1 MKHALPSD
9 AEGPPTDAVPKRT
22 LAIVEP
28 RLGLGRGHYDELAN
42 AIVAGWGHSRGPI
55 SIRASSAAAPIV
67 EALGDSIATLDPL
80 PASSWAA
87 EARACAAAAANGS
100 HVLVMTASGKHA
112 LALSAGTMTRNHL
125 ERIDLLFHWPLR
137 RFADRALHRCS
148 RSARR
153 HARALATTEPIAEDL
168 RRLGWR
174 SVQRIDYPVIAPP
187 PPQPTPFRH
196 VLMAGALRFNKGLAV
211 LAELVERW
219 SIRGAEIPLLLQS
232 STKHA
237 HRHGRREA
245 PLLRRIEAAGYPH
258 LEEQGGDLDR
268 DRYLANFRGAI
279 TLAAYDPRTFA
290 GQVSG
295 VALDALLSGSPIVAS
310 EGTEPAE
317 LVREFGAGTVV
328 PFGDVEAIDSALAD
342 LATRWDRFA
351 CRTRAAAG
359 VLAARHHP
367 SHFAAVLARSG
378 RGVRSHARAADDPA
392 CGSRLP
398 PVSPA
403 P

>member
-1 MKHALPSD
+1 MKHALHDDPMAPATEAPSSR
-9 AEGPPTDAVPKRT
+9 G
-22 LAIVEP
+22 LALVEP

-55 SIRASSAAAPIV
+55 SIRASAAAAPIV
-67 EALGDSIATLDPL
+67 EAWGDSIATLDPL

-87 EARACAAAAANGS
+87 EARACEAAAADGS

-112 LALSAGTMTRNHL
+112 IALSAGTVARNHL
-125 ERIDLLFHWPLR
+125 EQIDLLFHWPLR

-174 SVQRIDYPVIAPP
+174 RVQRIDYPVIAPP

-279 TLAAYDPRTFA
+279 TLAAYDPETFA

-328 PFGDVEAIDSALAD
+328 PFGDVETIDRAVASIAD
-342 LATRWDRFA
+342 RWGHFA
-351 CRTRAAAG
+351 SRARAAAES
-359 VLAARHHP
+359 LAERHRPAR
-367 SHFAAVLARSG
+367 FAAMLGGSDRDIRDIFRRQEVPSP
-378 RGVRSHARAADDPA
+378 GVD
-392 CGSRLP
+392 CP
-398 PVSPA
+398 P
-403 P
+403 